1 MNDLIQIKSGALGN
15 RAGMPYL
22 NGDELGYRTDTKE
35 LYIGR
40 GNENI
45 RLCGAGDLARVIS
58 LENKILSL
66 EGKIATL
73 ESKNSSLESKIS
85 TLEAEIEALKSTGE

>member
-58 LENKILSL
+58 LENTIS
-66 EGKIATL
+66 TL
-73 ESKNSSLESKIS
+73 VSKIS